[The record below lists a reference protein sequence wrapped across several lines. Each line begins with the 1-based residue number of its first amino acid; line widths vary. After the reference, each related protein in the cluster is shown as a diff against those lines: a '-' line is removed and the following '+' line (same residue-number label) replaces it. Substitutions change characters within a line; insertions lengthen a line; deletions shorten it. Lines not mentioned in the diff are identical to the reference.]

1 LQYYSLR
8 DENKNFAVG
17 KLKKDYNKFAVEDYL
32 ERIRFYIPI
41 EIIEVSDESIIEK
54 MDKDNFN
61 IVLDGRGKELSS
73 IEFATFISQTLSR
86 QNKDIAFFIG
96 GADGFDEEFLKKGN
110 FALSLSKLTFPHEL
124 ARLILLEQIYR
135 AFTIINNEKYHK

>member
-1 LQYYSLR
+1 M
-8 DENKNFAVG
+8 KIKIFAVG

-32 ERIRFYIPI
+32 ERIRFYMPI
-41 EIIEVSDESIIEK
+41 EVIEVSEENVFDK
-54 MDKDNFN
+54 LDKDNFN
-61 IVLDGRGKELSS
+61 IILDGRGKELSS
-73 IEFATFISQTLSR
+73 LEFATFISQTISR

-110 FALSLSKLTFPHEL
+110 FVLSLSKLTFPHEL
-124 ARLILLEQIYR
+124 ARVILLEQIYR

>member
-1 LQYYSLR
+1 M
-8 DENKNFAVG
+8 KIKIFAVG

>member
-1 LQYYSLR
+1 M
-8 DENKNFAVG
+8 KIKIFAVG

-41 EIIEVSDESIIEK
+41 EIIEVSNESIIEK
-54 MDKDNFN
+54 IDKDNFS
-61 IVLDGRGKELSS
+61 IILDGRGKELSS
-73 IEFATFISQTLSR
+73 LEFATFISQTISR

-110 FALSLSKLTFPHEL
+110 FVLSLSKLTFPHEL
-124 ARLILLEQIYR
+124 ARVILLEQIYR

>member
-1 LQYYSLR
+1 M
-8 DENKNFAVG
+8 KIKIFAVG

-41 EIIEVSDESIIEK
+41 EIIEVSNESIIEK
-54 MDKDNFN
+54 IDKDNFS
-61 IVLDGRGKELSS
+61 IILDGRGKELSS
-73 IEFATFISQTLSR
+73 LEFATFISQTLSR

>member
-1 LQYYSLR
+1 M
-8 DENKNFAVG
+8 KIKIFAVG

-32 ERIRFYIPI
+32 ERIKFYMPI
-41 EIIEVSDESIIEK
+41 EIIEVSDESIT
-54 MDKDNFN
+54 DKIDKNNFN
-61 IVLDGRGKELSS
+61 IILDGRGKELSS
-73 IEFATFISQTLSR
+73 LEFATFISQTISR

-110 FALSLSKLTFPHEL
+110 FILSLSKLTFPHEL
-124 ARLILLEQIYR
+124 ARVILLEQIYR

>member
-1 LQYYSLR
+1 M
-8 DENKNFAVG
+8 KIKIFAVG

-54 MDKDNFN
+54 IDKDNFS
-61 IVLDGRGKELSS
+61 IILDGRGKELSS
-73 IEFATFISQTLSR
+73 LEFATFISQTLSR

>member
-1 LQYYSLR
+1 M
-8 DENKNFAVG
+8 KIKIFAVG

-32 ERIRFYIPI
+32 ERIRFYMPI
-41 EIIEVSDESIIEK
+41 EVIEVSEENVFDK
-54 MDKDNFN
+54 LDKDNFN
-61 IVLDGRGKELSS
+61 IILDGRGKELSS
-73 IEFATFISQTLSR
+73 LEFATFISQTISR

-124 ARLILLEQIYR
+124 ARVILLEQIYR

>member
-1 LQYYSLR
+1 M
-8 DENKNFAVG
+8 KIKIFAVG

-32 ERIRFYIPI
+32 ERIRFYMPI
-41 EIIEVSDESIIEK
+41 EVIEVSEENVFDK
-54 MDKDNFN
+54 LDKDNFN
-61 IVLDGRGKELSS
+61 IILDGRGKELSS
-73 IEFATFISQTLSR
+73 LEFATFISQTLSR

-110 FALSLSKLTFPHEL
+110 FVLSLSKLTFPHEL

>member
-1 LQYYSLR
+1 M
-8 DENKNFAVG
+8 KIKIFAVG

-41 EIIEVSDESIIEK
+41 EIIEVSNESIIEK
-54 MDKDNFN
+54 IDKDNFS
-61 IVLDGRGKELSS
+61 IILDGRGKELSS
-73 IEFATFISQTLSR
+73 LEFATFISQTLSR

-96 GADGFDEEFLKKGN
+96 GADGFDEEFLKKGI
-110 FALSLSKLTFPHEL
+110 FVLSLSKLTFPHEL
-124 ARLILLEQIYR
+124 ARVILLEQIYR